1 MPSPPLVGILGLQG
15 DFLLHRRSLNALD
28 AASHIVRTA
37 DELDICTH
45 LIIPGGESTTM
56 ATLMDIY
63 ELREPLL
70 AHAHGGKPIWGTCAG
85 LILLATRLVEDRPE
99 PLGLMEM
106 RVHRSG
112 FGRQIDSFEA
122 DLEVSGLGGQP
133 FHGVFIRAPVVCETG
148 AAVRVLARLEEGP
161 VVAAQQGHLLATSFH
176 PELTPDLRF
185 HQYFVDLVAEAVTS

>member
-1 MPSPPLVGILGLQG
+1 MAVRPRVGVLALQG
-15 DFLLHRRSLNALD
+15 DFEEHISALQRLG
-28 AASHIVRTA
+28 IPTQEVRTA
-37 DELDICTH
+37 PELAQVDG
-45 LIIPGGESTTM
+45 LILPGGESTTM

-70 AHAHGGKPIWGTCAG
+70 VHARGGKPIWGTCAG

-148 AAVRVLARLEEGP
+148 PEVRVLARLEGGP
-161 VVAAQQGHLLATSFH
+161 VVAAQQGHLLATAFH
-176 PELTPDLRF
+176 PELTLDLRL